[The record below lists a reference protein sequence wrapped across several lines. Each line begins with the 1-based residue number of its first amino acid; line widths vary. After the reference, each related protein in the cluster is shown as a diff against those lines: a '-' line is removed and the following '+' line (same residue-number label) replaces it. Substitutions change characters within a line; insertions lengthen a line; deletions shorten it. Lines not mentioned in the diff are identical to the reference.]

1 MDFSLTRFQKSILK
15 AAKEFAKG
23 EFDKDIAADM
33 DKKGKFPENIW
44 KKAAGLGLAGVHMN
58 GEAQGSSLAMTD
70 QVLTAGALCA
80 ADSGLGTSVAGACRG
95 AECLYLAGNEAI
107 NANFLY
113 PMLDGEKLCACAFSE
128 KSGCLNFSDISA
140 TAVDQ
145 GKFLILNGK
154 KEYVLFA
161 EPADFFIVL
170 CRVPSDQAPK
180 AETSLLIVEK
190 KTHGIHISPLGE
202 KLGLRMSPV
211 ADVEFS
217 NVPVPVSNLVTDP
230 GTGLDI
236 VQKFLIIDQ
245 VSRAAMAAGIARGA
259 MDRSLDYTKQR
270 KQFNTFI
277 ADFEVTQHKFADMA
291 VQIRSAELLIFEA
304 AWLIDQGRFEKDIA
318 AMALTAASM
327 AAVNVADEAVQL
339 MGGYGYM
346 SEYEV
351 ERFYRDAKAIRITHP
366 CGRGLKNSLAKEVI
380 KRKNQWKF

>member
-1 MDFSLTRFQKSILK
+1 
-15 AAKEFAKG
+15 
-23 EFDKDIAADM
+23 
-33 DKKGKFPENIW
+33 
-44 KKAAGLGLAGVHMN
+44 
-58 GEAQGSSLAMTD
+58 
-70 QVLTAGALCA
+70 
-80 ADSGLGTSVAGACRG
+80 
-95 AECLYLAGNEAI
+95 
-107 NANFLY
+107 
-113 PMLDGEKLCACAFSE
+113 MLDGEKLCACAFSE